1 MSVMTMRA
9 SLAKAQT
16 HALPPTEQPQ
26 PRVRISWLELTC
38 LPCGEVAGYIED
50 QRIVRPV
57 FPGGIR
63 LEGNRP
69 RCGRCSGLL
78 LAGNRGVA
86 TSRDGIGWIGAERR

>member
-1 MSVMTMRA
+1 MRVMTMSA
-9 SLAKAQT
+9 SLAQAQT
-16 HALPPTEQPQ
+16 DASISEIAQPP

-57 FPGGIR
+57 YPGGIR
-63 LEGNRP
+63 LERNRP

-86 TSRDGIGWIGAERR
+86 TSRAGIG